1 MTAPDPDR
9 QALIEG
15 RQAGSRYRLALPREA
30 MRGPGGN
37 RLGRGTGSSLD
48 FQDYRDYQP
57 GDDLRHLDWNVF
69 ARTDRKIVK
78 LFREEVDPHLD
89 LLLDA
94 TPSMRL
100 PGTPKRRAALAL
112 AALLAAAAANAR
124 CSHRLW
130 LTGRGCQPHPGSNGP
145 PDLWPVPIFDAPVT
159 PDEALR
165 TLPPRFRPHGFRIVI
180 SDLLFPGD
188 PANTIRLLADRAAG
202 LVLVQL
208 LAREETDAGPLGTRR
223 LDDVESGERLHV
235 EVDESVRRQY
245 RAALAAHQDLW
256 SRACRQAGAAL
267 VTLTAE
273 EVAGASRL
281 PALEKAGLFGAA

>member
-1 MTAPDPDR
+1 MSDPDPDR

-15 RQAGSRYRLALPREA
+15 RQAGARYRLSLPRET
-30 MRGPGGN
+30 MRGSGGN
-37 RLGRGTGSSLD
+37 RLGRGTGASLD

-69 ARTDRKIVK
+69 ARTDRQIVK

-100 PGTPKRRAALAL
+100 PDTPKRRAALTL
-112 AALLAAAAANAR
+112 AALLAAAAGNAR

-130 LTGRGCQPHPGSNGP
+130 VTGRGCHPHPGSNGP
-145 PDLWPVPIFDAPVT
+145 PDLWPIPAFDAALP

-165 TLPPRFRPHGFRIVI
+165 LLPPRFRPHGFRIFI

-188 PANTIRLLADRAAG
+188 PSTVLRQLAERAAG
-202 LVLVQL
+202 LVLIQL

-235 EVDESVRRQY
+235 EVDQTVRTQY
-245 RAALAAHQDLW
+245 RDALAAHQDLW

-273 EVAGASRL
+273 EVAGAPRL
-281 PALEKAGLFGAA
+281 AGLERAGLLGAA